1 MVVGKS
7 LLSPAPGDVPPIK
20 PQLPPPNI
28 AAPKTSKKSEKSCR
42 IGCMRRGGIIPS
54 LSLRTLESFLA
65 KQGIEKFAKI
75 LSRALAEKLQ
85 RNEKT
90 PYCIKSWG
98 SNCPNPIRLAV
109 CSHKCQCNPPFTQN
123 KLTSLEDA
131 IAISKI

>member
-1 MVVGKS
+1 MVGKS

-20 PQLPPPNI
+20 PQLPPPQHSSTKNEQKI
-28 AAPKTSKKSEKSCR
+28 REKLPHWMHEE
-42 IGCMRRGGIIPS
+42 GEIIPS

-75 LSRALAEKLQ
+75 LSRALTEKLQ